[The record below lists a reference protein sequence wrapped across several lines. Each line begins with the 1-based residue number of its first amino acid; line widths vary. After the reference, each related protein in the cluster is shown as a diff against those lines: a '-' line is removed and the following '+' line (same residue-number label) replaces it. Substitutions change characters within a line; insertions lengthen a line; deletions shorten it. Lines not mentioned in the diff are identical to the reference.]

1 MGDGAVNENVFS
13 FRRRIR
19 DAVFALARRHSTPEG
34 VNRTGSGWRSFDRTR
49 RALAGGPL
57 SLAGKIRLGCDMI
70 LHPES
75 VKRAVS
81 YHRSSASGGRRRY
94 AIVAFSD
101 IHGDL
106 GQQMQWGD
114 FWVKQELTAAIAALG
129 GAVVEPFMR
138 PDVMIHLFGGFYDL
152 PPAKEHVLWIH
163 SHPEKLTSSFL
174 STYDRIFCISRAKCE
189 ELERS
194 GVKCGWLPMATGK
207 RLQEQARVE
216 ERVVFVGNALP
227 GLGGHRR
234 VVDDL
239 LAVRAENPE
248 IDFAL
253 WGGLY
258 QDLPSGVLVGEYLP
272 YHELDSLYARSAI
285 VLNDHR
291 TEMKE
296 QEFINPRILDVIA
309 CGGFVISD
317 RNKVINDYFG
327 DAVPQYEGPE
337 ELAELL
343 KTYYGHP
350 DRRAERLLRARELV
364 GAYTW
369 QRVAQGLMGA

>member
-1 MGDGAVNENVFS
+1 MNENVFS

-114 FWVKQELTAAIAALG
+114 FWVKQELAAAIAALG

-163 SHPEKLTSSFL
+163 SHPEKLSPAFL
-174 STYDRIFCISRAKCE
+174 ASYDRVYCISGSECAAIEK
-189 ELERS
+189 S
-194 GVKCGWLPMATGK
+194 GVKCSWLPMATGK
-207 RLQEQARVE
+207 RGQAPAAVD

-227 GLGGHRR
+227 NLGGHRP
-234 VVDDL
+234 VVDDM
-239 LAVRAENPE
+239 LAVRARNPA
-248 IDFAL
+248 ILFSL

-258 QDLPSGVLVGEYLP
+258 QDLPPGVLVDEFIP
-272 YHELDSLYARSAI
+272 YHDLDALYARSAI

-291 TEMKE
+291 PEMRE
-296 QEFINPRILDVIA
+296 RGFINPRILDVVA
-309 CGGFVISD
+309 SGGFVVSD
-317 RNKVINDYFG
+317 RNAAIDEYLG
-327 DAVPQYEGPE
+327 DVVPQYEGAGELGEILSQYLNHPE
-337 ELAELL
+337 
-343 KTYYGHP
+343 
-350 DRRAERLLRARELV
+350 RRAARIEPAREGV
-364 GAYTW
+364 REYSW
-369 QRVAQGLMGA
+369 QRVAQALMGISK